1 MLQVVPETIY
11 GTGHPG
17 LSIPHYAQHTF
28 LQVLAWVNQY
38 QETLRDL
45 GIEEDEVRFS
55 DSSSRGEGLLLR
67 KYVERLHSTLN
78 TWCTN
83 ILEVMADE
91 QVAWVCPD
99 YLVACVPGR

>member
-1 MLQVVPETIY
+1 MLYV
-11 GTGHPG
+11 
-17 LSIPHYAQHTF
+17 

-55 DSSSRGEGLLLR
+55 DSSSGGEGLLLR
-67 KYVERLHSTLN
+67 KYVERLHSTLT

-83 ILEVMADE
+83 ILEVIADK
-91 QVAWVCPD
+91 QVA
-99 YLVACVPGR
+99 

>member
-1 MLQVVPETIY
+1 MGSV
-11 GTGHPG
+11 
-17 LSIPHYAQHTF
+17 

-55 DSSSRGEGLLLR
+55 DSSSGGEGLLLR
-67 KYVERLHSTLN
+67 KYVERLHSTLT

-83 ILEVMADE
+83 ILELRTHK
-91 QVAWVCPD
+91 QVAQLCHD
-99 YLVACVPGR
+99 THVASES